1 MEPITRANA
10 IWKALVANPLVG
22 IVAIVTIIVGLFT
35 ITEKLG
41 KGIVSGWQAIHA
53 CIGRRR
59 GNRIVDFLAAQTN
72 PEPRSPNARGHTPP
86 THLSCGSVQIAEA
99 LNLKPLPVLHL
110 LGRLKEQRRVEQQGI
125 IDSWKVS
132 KHELDNRNWRKRK

>member
-22 IVAIVTIIVGLFT
+22 IAAIFTAIVGLFT

-41 KGIVSGWQAIHA
+41 KWIVSGWQMVH
-53 CIGRRR
+53 
-59 GNRIVDFLAAQTN
+59 NRIEHHRAERIVKFLAAQTN
-72 PEPRSPNARGHTPP
+72 PEPRIPDGHGHAPP
-86 THLSCGSVQIAEA
+86 LHKSCSSVEIAEA
-99 LNLKPLPVLHL
+99 LDMTPLLILHL
-110 LGRLKEQRRVEQQGI
+110 LGKLKEQQRVEQQGI

-132 KHELDNRNWRKRK
+132 KHELNNRNWRKKK